1 MKLAILEII
10 KTHAVRNAHFKTTV
24 FVKIIVANVKMDLN
38 FREDSVSKHVKLIN
52 FITKMETARRVKNI
66 VYKGNYY
73 YRYMWK

>member
-1 MKLAILEII
+1 MILEII
-10 KTHAVRNAHFKTTV
+10 KTHAVRNALFKTTV

-38 FREDSVSKHVKLIN
+38 FRKNSVYKDVKPTN
-52 FITKMETARRVKNI
+52 FVTKMETARRVKNI